1 MKHTTIYGYLLL
13 FLTALSLTACSSYI
27 DDDLSDCPPDIPDEK
42 DFELTYELRLV
53 TNITTEL
60 TTQLNTTTDAQ
71 VADALRNHLQ
81 NIFTDYARDVD
92 LSFYNTEAPQER
104 LVHKQKVMDASERSY
119 TIHLPIREYQHLAV
133 ANINGNNVVGLNGS
147 DHCPTAQLLTTTIGE
162 TIDSHTTGLFT
173 ARQPMTVLEG
183 VNQTFHVRLYMANC
197 AASLVLDTLGSRVRD
212 IRVFATGFATAF
224 DVADSVYRYQYN
236 PIIRADKVEV
246 ADPGSNLCYATVT
259 FPSRMPET
267 KAGENAAETYW
278 EYRVYSYLPNGSIT
292 ETKLS
297 VTHPL
302 GPAQLDILKAKVYG
316 NGALEPDDVSVG
328 VSVSLDWK
336 PGMDHVV
343 IL

>member
-1 MKHTTIYGYLLL
+1 MFLRVTKSILVLLL
-13 FLTALSLTACSSYI
+13 FLALPSCRFI
-27 DDDLSDCPPDIPDEK
+27 DEDMTDCDRDLSMD
-42 DFELTYELRLV
+42 YELRLT
-53 TNITTEL
+53 TNITTQLETEL
-60 TTQLNTTTDAQ
+60 SLETE
-71 VADALRNHLQ
+71 VAVATALKAYLKEV
-81 NIFTDYARDVD
+81 FTDRAHDVD
-92 LSFYNTEAPQER
+92 LSFYDVEGAQER
-104 LVHKQKVMDASERSY
+104 LHHERHIMDANQTSY
-119 TIHLPIREYQHLAV
+119 TLHIPVHRYLHLGLA
-133 ANINGNNVVGLNGS
+133 NLENNPSLTLENDGTASGS
-147 DHCPTAQLLTTTIGE
+147 CLQQQIADTLS
-162 TIDSHTTGLFT
+162 SHRQGVFT
-173 ARQPMTVLEG
+173 ARQPMDVREG
-183 VNQTFHVRLYMANC
+183 EDQSFKVNLYMATS
-197 AASLVLDTLGSRVRD
+197 AAALVLDTLGSSVRD

-316 NGALEPDDVSVG
+316 NGALEPGDSSVG

-336 PGMDHVV
+336 PGMDHQV

>member
-1 MKHTTIYGYLLL
+1 MFLRVTKSILVLLL
-13 FLTALSLTACSSYI
+13 FLALPSCRFI
-27 DDDLSDCPPDIPDEK
+27 DEDMTDCDRDLSMD
-42 DFELTYELRLV
+42 YELRLT
-53 TNITTEL
+53 TNITTQLETEL
-60 TTQLNTTTDAQ
+60 SLETE
-71 VADALRNHLQ
+71 VAVATALKAYLKEV
-81 NIFTDYARDVD
+81 FTDRAHDVD
-92 LSFYNTEAPQER
+92 LSFYDVEGARER
-104 LVHKQKVMDASERSY
+104 LHHERHIMDANQTSY
-119 TIHLPIREYQHLAV
+119 TLHIPVHRYLHLGLA
-133 ANINGNNVVGLNGS
+133 NLENNPSLTLENDGTASGS
-147 DHCPTAQLLTTTIGE
+147 CLQQQIADTLS
-162 TIDSHTTGLFT
+162 SHRQGVFT
-173 ARQPMTVLEG
+173 ARQPMDVREG
-183 VNQTFHVRLYMANC
+183 EDQSFKVNLYMATS
-197 AASLVLDTLGSRVRD
+197 AAALVLDTLGSSVRD

-316 NGALEPDDVSVG
+316 NGALEPGDSSVG

-336 PGMDHVV
+336 PGMDHQV